1 MQAPAPGGGVSAA
14 EETTSCLSSG
24 LLGLLRVSLPE
35 DHFGAAS
42 GDMARKISLRL
53 CATASLSENQGKI
66 LHGKI
71 EPRGISLSYQK
82 RGCTE
87 DSPKSSP
94 KGMAKGRTHNPRPKI
109 TRDGASRW
117 RYGQSP
123 STSPSPHCGIGTDRH
138 KGLLTS
144 CQYPQCRRQPLCYK
158 KQPGPGNCVRKRVTH
173 HVRHTR
179 KHECDGM
186 ISASVVELGEHGHP
200 TLYPMRLGNG
210 GRNEDVQDEVG
221 RVAYDRN
228 TQKSNPVWLNA
239 LTP

>member
-138 KGLLTS
+138 TRSVPAVSPTAPLLQKAT
-144 CQYPQCRRQPLCYK
+144 RARQLCT
-158 KQPGPGNCVRKRVTH
+158 QAC
-173 HVRHTR
+173 
-179 KHECDGM
+179 
-186 ISASVVELGEHGHP
+186 HP
-200 TLYPMRLGNG
+200 PCTAHP
-210 GRNEDVQDEVG
+210 E
-221 RVAYDRN
+221 
-228 TQKSNPVWLNA
+228 T
-239 LTP
+239 

>member
-1 MQAPAPGGGVSAA
+1 MYRRLTEEFTEGHGRGPDPQPPAQDHARWSVALAVRAVSKH
-14 EETTSCLSSG
+14 EPITT
-24 LLGLLRVSLPE
+24 LRYWYRPPQRTADLVSVP
-35 DHFGAAS
+35 AVS
-42 GDMARKISLRL
+42 P
-53 CATASLSENQGKI
+53 TAF
-66 LHGKI
+66 
-71 EPRGISLSYQK
+71 
-82 RGCTE
+82 
-87 DSPKSSP
+87 
-94 KGMAKGRTHNPRPKI
+94 
-109 TRDGASRW
+109 
-117 RYGQSP
+117 
-123 STSPSPHCGIGTDRH
+123 
-138 KGLLTS
+138 
-144 CQYPQCRRQPLCYK
+144 CYK

-239 LTP
+239 LTPYSVKF

>member
-1 MQAPAPGGGVSAA
+1 MA
-14 EETTSCLSSG
+14 E
-24 LLGLLRVSLPE
+24 
-35 DHFGAAS
+35 
-42 GDMARKISLRL
+42 
-53 CATASLSENQGKI
+53 
-66 LHGKI
+66 
-71 EPRGISLSYQK
+71 
-82 RGCTE
+82 
-87 DSPKSSP
+87 
-94 KGMAKGRTHNPRPKI
+94 GRTHNPRPKI
-109 TRDGASRW
+109 TRDGVSRW
-117 RYGQSP
+117 RYRQSP

-138 KGLLTS
+138 TRS
-144 CQYPQCRRQPLCYK
+144 VPAVSPTALCYK